1 MEEQGI
7 LVCYDIIKIM
17 LVNRLM
23 IEQFIKN

>member
-7 LVCYDIIKIM
+7 LVCHDIIKIM